1 MPNAK
6 PTIRIDIV
14 SDVVCPWC
22 IVGYKQLEPA
32 MDALREKADFELHWH
47 PFELN
52 HDMPDEG
59 QDLAEHISEKYGSSK
74 EDSAANRKRLSDL
87 GDSLGFRFDYFDGM
101 RMVNTYKAHQL
112 LHWAREQGRE
122 HDLKLALFKAYFS
135 DRKDVNNADVLADAA
150 ASVGL
155 DRDEALAVLLDGR
168 YADAVR
174 QEEVQWIQRGIQ
186 AVPAVVLNEKYL
198 VSGAQGTE
206 NYTQVLSEVLKES
219 ASA

>member
-1 MPNAK
+1 MPDAK

-32 MDALREKADFELHWH
+32 MAALADRADFDLHWH

-59 QDLAEHISEKYGSSK
+59 QDLAEHITEKYGSSPA
-74 EDSAANRKRLSDL
+74 DSAANRKRLSDI
-87 GDSLGFRFDYFDGM
+87 GDTLGFRFDYFDGM

-112 LHWAREQGRE
+112 LHWAREQDRE

-135 DRKDVNNADVLADAA
+135 DRKDVSSADVLADAA
-150 ASVGL
+150 ASVDL